1 MRPLRTAEGAFV
13 PASRRRPPAD
23 QSPADWQQALQ
34 EQLEF
39 ERFVAELSGQFI
51 NVPVEQFADATR
63 EGLRRVCEHV
73 NLDRSVCYTIDADG
87 RAGGVR
93 DLGGPRRAVADTGA
107 DPLPLG
113 DRAGPGRPDGGVLHA
128 SPRCPT
134 TSIARRTRRWA

>member
-1 MRPLRTAEGAFV
+1 MPRRRTRPAEDLEPPVEIRVRPLRTAEGAFV
-13 PASRRRPPAD
+13 LAPAATPSD
-23 QSPADWQQALQ
+23 QGAADWQQALQ

-73 NLDRSVCYTIDADG
+73 NLDRSVCYTIDAER

-93 DLGGPRRAVADTGA
+93 DLGGPRRACRRHRRRPAS
-107 DPLPLG
+107 
-113 DRAGPGRPDGGVLHA
+113 PGRSSA
-128 SPRCPT
+128 SGP
-134 TSIARRTRRWA
+134 A